1 MIPVFLY
8 KAFLVLVEALM
19 NDVAAMAA
27 MAAYILM
34 AEPRSGGRHGG
45 R

>member
-27 MAAYILM
+27 YILM
-34 AEPRSGGRHGG
+34 AELRSGGRHGG